1 MYMCVGLRE
10 LQERLA
16 VAERVAA
23 LADIKQMSRGNQAL
37 DLSIALHAAP
47 GMDKLIVDSITGF
60 HEKYSVVYF
69 APNFKPTC
77 IA

>member
-1 MYMCVGLRE
+1 VGLRE

-16 VAERVAA
+16 AAERVAA

-37 DLSIALHAAP
+37 DLSISLHAAP
-47 GMDKLIVDSITGF
+47 GIDGLIVDSITDF
-60 HEKYSVVYF
+60 HEKYSVVCF